1 MDRSLGIVGAG
12 RMGGA
17 MWRHLQSLGHS
28 AVVFDVNEAAV
39 AALVAEGAVSAASA
53 REVAASA
60 DTVICSLPRSDD
72 VATAVLGDDGVVDGA
87 SDGTLVIDTTSGAPS
102 QSRDIAAA
110 CAARGV
116 AYVDAGVSGGP
127 HGAGSG
133 TLNIMVGG
141 SDDDF
146 ATAKPVLALLGQ
158 NIWHCGPP
166 GTGHAMKTVLNLS
179 NQAKM
184 FIEIEALLVGR
195 AAGLDAQQ
203 MAEVLGLGAWRA
215 FLMGP
220 EGRRRFGFSLG
231 MSCKDYDVG
240 IGVATEERV
249 PVPAITAV
257 TAAMRVILDEI
268 GPEADIIDY
277 VTVLERNARVE
288 LPNHPEEHDQ

>member
-1 MDRSLGIVGAG
+1 MDRTLGIVGAG
-12 RMGGA
+12 RMGAA
-17 MWRHLQSLGHS
+17 MWRHLHGLGHS
-28 AVVFDVNEAAV
+28 AMVFDVDAGAV
-39 AALVAEGAVSAASA
+39 ATLVAEGAVGAPSA
-53 REVAASA
+53 REVATHAN
-60 DTVICSLPRSDD
+60 TIICSLPRSDD
-72 VATAVLGDDGVVDGA
+72 VASALLGGDGVAEGA
-87 SDGTLVIDTTSGAPS
+87 QPGTLVIDTTSGAPS
-102 QSRDIAAA
+102 KTREIAAA
-110 CAARGV
+110 CAARGI

-146 ATAKPVLALLGQ
+146 KAAKPVLDLLGQ
-158 NIWHCGPP
+158 NIWHCGAS

-195 AAGLDAQQ
+195 AAGLDAHQ
-203 MAEVLGLGAWRA
+203 MADVLGLGAWKT

-220 EGRRRFGFSLG
+220 DGRRRFGFSLG

-240 IGVATEERV
+240 LGVATEEQV
-249 PVPAITAV
+249 PVPGITAV
-257 TAAMRVILDEI
+257 TEAMHTILDEI
-268 GPEADIIDY
+268 GPDADIIDY

-288 LPNHPEEHDQ
+288 LPNHPEEQP

>member
-1 MDRSLGIVGAG
+1 
-12 RMGGA
+12 
-17 MWRHLQSLGHS
+17 
-28 AVVFDVNEAAV
+28 
-39 AALVAEGAVSAASA
+39 
-53 REVAASA
+53 
-60 DTVICSLPRSDD
+60 
-72 VATAVLGDDGVVDGA
+72 
-87 SDGTLVIDTTSGAPS
+87 
-102 QSRDIAAA
+102 
-110 CAARGV
+110 
-116 AYVDAGVSGGP
+116 
-127 HGAGSG
+127 
-133 TLNIMVGG
+133 
-141 SDDDF
+141 
-146 ATAKPVLALLGQ
+146 
-158 NIWHCGPP
+158 
-166 GTGHAMKTVLNLS
+166 MKTVLNLS